1 MAVSA
6 NESRKIMERIGFPQ
20 EAVDTI
26 GDCTER
32 VSENA
37 DFNALVDE
45 FIAHPE
51 NLDSVLERLK
61 VLSEQLG
68 ENEYTMNMCL
78 LLGACPA
85 LRERYA
91 EKGIDEAIF
100 WKSIEDMRWK
110 LRECMDCEEVWG
122 TFVPH
127 WYRGFFEMTRFGLG
141 RFQFEETDFDADYYE
156 KCGNTLKRGDTVI
169 NFHIP
174 SAGPLTDE
182 KRLDSYKQAYKFFGG
197 KDGEPMALR
206 MSVTSSFLGKTKR
219 PASCLTRFI
228 FNANRPGI
236 EPSPQG
242 FGDLH
247 ACHYNNDL

>member
-45 FIAHPE
+45 FIANPE

-61 VLSEQLG
+61 ALSEQLG

-91 EKGIDEAIF
+91 DHCLRIPMRAEARSLNLSNTAAI
-100 WKSIEDMRWK
+100 
-110 LRECMDCEEVWG
+110 LC
-122 TFVPH
+122 
-127 WYRGFFEMTRFGLG
+127 
-141 RFQFEETDFDADYYE
+141 YE
-156 KCGNTLKRGDTVI
+156 
-169 NFHIP
+169 
-174 SAGPLTDE
+174 
-182 KRLDSYKQAYKFFGG
+182 
-197 KDGEPMALR
+197 ALR
-206 MSVTSSFLGKTKR
+206 QQNMLGQ
-219 PASCLTRFI
+219 I
-228 FNANRPGI
+228 
-236 EPSPQG
+236 
-242 FGDLH
+242 DL
-247 ACHYNNDL
+247 NV